1 MRERIVKT
9 AKLRIVGD
17 MTIYQARELKRSVL
31 SRLEQSP
38 RLEIDLSAVTDLDSA
53 GVQILLMAKREACAR
68 QGELRIVGQSR
79 AVLDVFG
86 LFDLGAHF
94 GDGLAKSSRSR

>member
-1 MRERIVKT
+1 MKT

-68 QGELRIVGQSR
+68 QGELCIVGQSR
-79 AVLDVFG
+79 AVLDVFE